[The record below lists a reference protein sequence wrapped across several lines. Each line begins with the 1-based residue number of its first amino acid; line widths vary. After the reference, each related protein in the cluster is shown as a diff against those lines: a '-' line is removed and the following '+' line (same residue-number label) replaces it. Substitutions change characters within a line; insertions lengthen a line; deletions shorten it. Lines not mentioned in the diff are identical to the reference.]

1 MSNTFGQKL
10 KVTIFGESHG
20 VAIGCVIDGLPAGI
34 SIDWDAVRQDM
45 ARRAPGSSALATPRK
60 ERDAFEILSGYFND
74 HTTGTPLAMEIRNGN
89 QHSKDYDILKDNM
102 RPGHADYTGHVKY
115 GGFND
120 YRGGGHFSG
129 RITAPLTFAGSIA
142 RQVLSAKGIHIGAH
156 VTRIAGIED
165 RRFDPLGESEETF
178 ASLRKEKLP
187 VLTKDVGEKM
197 EEAILDAKAEGD
209 SVGGIVECMV
219 TGLPAGLGDP
229 FFDSLESELS
239 HMMFSIPA
247 VKGIEFGDG
256 FGLAAMK
263 GSAANDCMHWANG
276 KVETTTNHNG
286 GILGG
291 ISSGSPVI
299 FRLAI
304 KPTASIGK
312 SQPTVNLAEKKDT
325 LLTIGGRH
333 DPCIIPRAIPVIETA
348 AALVILDEVL
358 VTSDWGLGT
367 GRHQTPVS
375 SFRAKREIF
384 LADR

>member
-20 VAIGCVIDGLPAGI
+20 VAIGCVIGGLPAGI

-60 ERDAFEILSGYFND
+60 EKDAFEILSGYFND